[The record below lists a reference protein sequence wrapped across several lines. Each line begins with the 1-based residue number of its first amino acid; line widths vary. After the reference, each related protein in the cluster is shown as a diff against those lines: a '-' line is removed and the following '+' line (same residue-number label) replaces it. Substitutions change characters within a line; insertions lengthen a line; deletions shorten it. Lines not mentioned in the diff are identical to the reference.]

1 MTRRTPLNRAQ
12 RGLTRPSRERFA
24 TRTLAFEVDGDRCRG
39 TLVRPSGVD
48 DPPVV
53 VMGPGLGATRRFGYR
68 AVAERFAVD
77 GRASFVFDY
86 RGFGDS
92 VGTDHLIHPER
103 QRADYVGALDRL
115 SRVDALGTERV
126 LWGTSLA
133 AGHALVLGAER
144 RAVDAVIAVSPVL
157 DWQGVVRARGG
168 RYLARAAAAVV
179 RDRLGSRVGG
189 GVTVPIVGAP
199 GSLAALTEPGVRR
212 GYLDLVDRER
222 TWRNETP
229 ARSLSLLG
237 GYRPIE
243 HVGQVRAP
251 TLLLGGADDPLVS
264 PSTMH
269 GAGERLDRGTVVTM
283 PGTHVSPL
291 GTRLETAIEYQQ
303 TFLRDVLGG

>member
-1 MTRRTPLNRAQ
+1 MTRRTPLNRGQ

-115 SRVDALGTERV
+115 SRVDALGTERI

>member
-1 MTRRTPLNRAQ
+1 VTRRTPLNRAQ

>member
-39 TLVRPSGVD
+39 TLVCPSGVD

-212 GYLDLVDRER
+212 GYLDLVDREH

>member
-12 RGLTRPSRERFA
+12 RGITRPSRERFA
-24 TRTLAFEVDGDRCRG
+24 TRTLAFEVDGGRCRG
-39 TLVRPSGVD
+39 TLVCPSGVD

-115 SRVDALGTERV
+115 AQLDELGTERV
-126 LWGTSLA
+126 LWGTSVA
-133 AGHALVLGAER
+133 AGHALVLGADR
-144 RAVDAVIAVSPVL
+144 RDVDAVIAVSPVL
-157 DWQGVVRARGG
+157 DWRGVFRARGG
-168 RYLARAAAAVV
+168 RYLARAAAAVA
-179 RDRLGSRVGG
+179 RDRLGSRVGR

-199 GSLAALTEPGVRR
+199 GSLAALTERGIRR
-212 GYLDLVDRER
+212 RYLDLVDRES

-237 GYRPIE
+237 QYRPIE
-243 HVGQVRAP
+243 SVEQVRAP
-251 TLLLGGADDPLVS
+251 TLVLGGTDDPLVS

-269 GAGERLDRGTVVTM
+269 EADERLDCGTVIAI
-283 PGTHVSPL
+283 PGTHVSPF
-291 GTRLETAIEYQQ
+291 GSRFETATAYQR
-303 TFLRDVLGG
+303 TFLRDVFDG

>member
-1 MTRRTPLNRAQ
+1 
-12 RGLTRPSRERFA
+12 
-24 TRTLAFEVDGDRCRG
+24 
-39 TLVRPSGVD
+39 
-48 DPPVV
+48 
-53 VMGPGLGATRRFGYR
+53 
-68 AVAERFAVD
+68 
-77 GRASFVFDY
+77 
-86 RGFGDS
+86 

-115 SRVDALGTERV
+115 SRVDALGTERI